1 VYQVSSATALLRG
14 HRRLLAGEQTGTR
27 VSRTVVLLGLC
38 SLFTDISSEMVSTV
52 LPLYLVFFLKF
63 TPFQFGMLDGL
74 YQGGAAL
81 IRLVGGVAADR
92 SQRYKQVAGLG
103 YGLSALSKIGL
114 LFGAAGGPGLL
125 AASLFV
131 DRTGKGIRTAPR
143 DALISLSSEPGNL
156 GLSFAVHR
164 ALDTCGAMIGP
175 LVGFALLALIP
186 NGFDVIFVASLCV
199 ALVGLGVLALFVEN
213 RSPTS
218 ARGAAAA
225 TAPTSP
231 AVKVPLSVLLR
242 VPRFKYLVL
251 AAAALGV
258 ATISDAFLY
267 LTLQHRLTF
276 AASFLPLLYVA
287 TSLVYFLGA
296 LPIGRLADRVG
307 RGRVFVAGY
316 TLLLAVYTVLLLPGL
331 GSVALVGCILLF
343 GAYYA
348 ATDGVLM
355 AFASGMLPAEVRTTG
370 LAVLTAATGL
380 GTLAASVI
388 FGGLWTIWGPE
399 SAVTAFAGGLLVAIL
414 LTVFT
419 LWRTRAQ
426 TTTPSQASA

>member
-1 VYQVSSATALLRG
+1 MYAQLRQGLPTGSIPATGIRLRG
-14 HRRLLAGEQTGTR
+14 M
-27 VSRTVVLLGLC
+27 VSRNVVNLGLT

-52 LPLYLVFFLKF
+52 LPLYFVFFLKF

-103 YGLSALSKIGL
+103 YALSAVSKIGL
-114 LFGAAGGPGLL
+114 LLGAAGGPGLL
-125 AASLFV
+125 AASLFL

-143 DALISLSSEPGNL
+143 DALISLSSERSNL

-199 ALVGLGVLALFVEN
+199 ALVGLGVLVLFVEN
-213 RSPTS
+213 CPPSSERSVATTPT
-218 ARGAAAA
+218 
-225 TAPTSP
+225 PT
-231 AVKVPLSVLLR
+231 VPLRVLLSL
-242 VPRFKYLVL
+242 PRFKYLVL
-251 AAAALGV
+251 AAGALGV
-258 ATISDAFLY
+258 ATISDGFLY

-287 TSLVYFLGA
+287 TSLVYFVCA
-296 LPIGRLADRVG
+296 LPIGRVADRLG

-316 TLLLAVYTVLLLPGL
+316 SLLLAVYTVLLLPSLDG
-331 GSVALVGCILLF
+331 VALVGCILLV

-355 AFASGMLPAEVRTTG
+355 AFASGMLPADVRTTG

-399 SAVTAFAGGLLVAIL
+399 SAVAAFVGGLFLAIL
-414 LTVFT
+414 LTLFT

-426 TTTPSQASA
+426 TQTTTLSQARA

>member
-1 VYQVSSATALLRG
+1 MYAQLRQGLPSVSIPATGIKLRG
-14 HRRLLAGEQTGTR
+14 V
-27 VSRTVVLLGLC
+27 VSRNVVNLGLT

-52 LPLYLVFFLKF
+52 LPVYLVFVLRF

-103 YGLSALSKIGL
+103 YALSALSRIGL

-143 DALISLSSEPGNL
+143 DALISLSSERSNL
-156 GLSFAVHR
+156 GISFAVHR

-199 ALVGLGVLALFVEN
+199 ALVGLGVLVLFVEN
-213 RSPTS
+213 RSPTADRTVAS
-218 ARGAAAA
+218 TA
-225 TAPTSP
+225 TPM
-231 AVKVPLSVLLR
+231 VPIGVLLR

-287 TSLVYFLGA
+287 TSLVYFLCA

-331 GSVALVGCILLF
+331 GGIALVGCILLF

-355 AFASGMLPAEVRTTG
+355 AFASSMLPVEVRTTG

-380 GTLAASVI
+380 GTLVASVI

-399 SAVTAFAGGLLVAIL
+399 SAVSAFAGGLFVAIL
-414 LTVFT
+414 LTLFT

>member
-1 VYQVSSATALLRG
+1 MRLRG
-14 HRRLLAGEQTGTR
+14 V
-27 VSRTVVLLGLC
+27 VSRNVVNLGLT

-92 SQRYKQVAGLG
+92 SQRYKEVAGLG
-103 YGLSALSKIGL
+103 YALSALSKVGL

-143 DALISLSSEPGNL
+143 DALISLSSEPRNL
-156 GLSFAVHR
+156 GMSFAVHR

-175 LVGFALLALIP
+175 LLGFAVLALIP
-186 NGFDVIFVASLCV
+186 NGFDVIFVTSLAV
-199 ALVGLGVLALFVEN
+199 ALVGLGILVLFVQN
-213 RSPTS
+213 R
-218 ARGAAAA
+218 
-225 TAPTSP
+225 APTSERNITPAARP
-231 AVKVPLSVLLR
+231 AVSFRQILR

-258 ATISDAFLY
+258 ATISDGFLY
-267 LTLQHRLTF
+267 LTLQHRVTF

-287 TSLVYFLGA
+287 TSLVYFLFA
-296 LPIGRLADRVG
+296 LPIGRMADRLG

-316 TLLLAVYTVLLLPGL
+316 TLLLAVYSVLLLPGL
-331 GSVALVGCILLF
+331 GSVALGVCILLF
-343 GAYYA
+343 GVYYA

-355 AFASGMLPAEVRTTG
+355 AFASSMLPPEIRTTG

-380 GTLAASVI
+380 GTLLASLI

-399 SAVTAFAGGLLVAIL
+399 SAVTVFVGGLFVAIL
-414 LTVFT
+414 LTLFT

-426 TTTPSQASA
+426 ATTTTQASA